1 MSQQRSSIRSF
12 LVFFCQTFL
21 HEIGG
26 SPAQTAIT
34 RLIEQNVVVSLALVF
49 AAEGHFIV
57 KHLVCEDAQSP
68 NIHSTVVVLIGF
80 FEGVVQ
86 GGWIIT

>member
-1 MSQQRSSIRSF
+1 
-12 LVFFCQTFL
+12 
-21 HEIGG
+21 
-26 SPAQTAIT
+26 
-34 RLIEQNVVVSLALVF
+34 VSLALVF
-49 AAEGHFIV
+49 AAKGHFIV

-86 GGWIIT
+86 GGWIIA